1 MNELANVKKK
11 GSVDKRGKSGGRGS
25 MWKADIFGK
34 TSSHRNKG
42 RKNGRRGAEIM

>member
-34 TSSHRNKG
+34 LSQAAT
-42 RKNGRRGAEIM
+42 EIKEGKMEGEEQR